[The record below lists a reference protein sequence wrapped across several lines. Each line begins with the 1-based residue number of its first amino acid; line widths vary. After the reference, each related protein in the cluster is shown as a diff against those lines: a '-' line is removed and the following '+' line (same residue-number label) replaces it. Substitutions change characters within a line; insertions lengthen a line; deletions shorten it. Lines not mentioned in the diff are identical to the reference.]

1 MFSNDLVCEI
11 ISFLNRNINRKVAIQ
26 ELSNIFFFHKD
37 YIMRLFKKE
46 IHCSIIT
53 YMNKMRIYQSL
64 QELQFTNQSILRISI
79 NHGFS
84 SLEYFSEVFH
94 QIMGVSPTV
103 YRNFSKRLHFVSQKD
118 GLTIQKRLAE
128 LSSFHQFVV
137 NYLDNRKKRLSKSL
151 SIFK

>member
-11 ISFLNRNINRKVAIQ
+11 IIFLNQNINRKVTIK
-26 ELSNIFFFHKD
+26 ELSDIFFFHKD

-64 QELQFTNQSILRISI
+64 SELQFSNQSILRISI
-79 NHGFS
+79 NHGFG

-94 QIMGVSPTV
+94 QIMGVSPTL
-103 YRNFSKRLHFVSQKD
+103 YRNFSKRLHSVSQKD
-118 GLTIQKRLAE
+118 ILIIQKKLAE
-128 LSSFHQFVV
+128 LSSFYQFIT
-137 NYLDNRKKRLSKSL
+137 NYLENRKKILSKNL